1 MAPGAGML
9 LIGTPCYAGTVS
21 VPYLTSL
28 LATIRHCEQD
38 GIEVELQ
45 HLAGE
50 SLLPRARNLIANA
63 FFRRQEFSHL
73 LLIDPDLGFPADA
86 AVRYL
91 RSGRDVVCGLPPL
104 PRLDVDRLRALARNI
119 PDEDAV
125 AASLPYPFAPRPGA
139 VPDESGLLPVA
150 YGPAAFM
157 MISRQAL
164 RRMAEAYPALRYRRS
179 YVDSGDAPYKKWA
192 FFDPVIDSQARESL
206 PEDYAFCRRWTVL
219 GGEIHADV
227 TGTFTR
233 SGAYAYTG
241 DYRTWLTVAAG
252 RPAGGGPLFDGQRP
266 GM

>member
-1 MAPGAGML
+1 ML

-104 PRLDVDRLRALARNI
+104 PRLDVNRLRALARDI
-119 PDEDAV
+119 PDEAAV

-139 VPDESGLLPVA
+139 VPDGSGLLPVA

-157 MISRQAL
+157 AYEINHTQRLIEDADAL
-164 RRMAEAYPALRYRRS
+164 TAKLDVERNTLITPARLRELAKQYNLGPARPGQIRRVNTAGQVEA
-179 YVDSGDAPYKKWA
+179 
-192 FFDPVIDSQARESL
+192 PVGADEAKSQ
-206 PEDYAFCRRWTVL
+206 
-219 GGEIHADV
+219 
-227 TGTFTR
+227 
-233 SGAYAYTG
+233 
-241 DYRTWLTVAAG
+241 VAATASI
-252 RPAGGGPLFDGQRP
+252 PPVGQIRAKRKR
-266 GM
+266 